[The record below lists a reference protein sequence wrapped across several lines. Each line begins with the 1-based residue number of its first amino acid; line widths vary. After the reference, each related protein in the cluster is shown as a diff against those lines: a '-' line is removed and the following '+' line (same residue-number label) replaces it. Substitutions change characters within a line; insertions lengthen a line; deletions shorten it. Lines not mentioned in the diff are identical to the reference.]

1 MRVDVVLSA
10 VAAALVLL
18 AGCGGGGEPQPA
30 SRTAYNGDVFNSAD
44 VRFASDMVVHHAQGL
59 QLVGMLREHSASS
72 ELKALG
78 ERLLAEQPL
87 QTEEMVTWLTDWDQ
101 EVPETPMDHV
111 NADHHGEGGMQLSG
125 DELPGLLSSEQVE
138 ELEQL
143 TGTEFDRRWAELM
156 VEHQRGA
163 LTMVETLEDQGAFE
177 PARALAAT
185 IADQHAETI
194 ELLEDFA

>member
-1 MRVDVVLSA
+1 MRFALVPSA
-10 VAAALVLL
+10 VLATLVLL
-18 AGCGGGGEPQPA
+18 AGCGGGEPRPA

-59 QLVGMLREHSASS
+59 QLVGMLREHAASS

-87 QTEEMVTWLTDWDQ
+87 QTEEMVTWLTDWDE

-111 NADHHGEGGMQLSG
+111 NADHHGEGGMELTG

-138 ELEQL
+138 DLEQL
-143 TGTEFDRRWAELM
+143 TGAEFDRRWAELM
-156 VEHQRGA
+156 IEHQRGA
-163 LTMVETLEDQGAFE
+163 LAMVRTVEGQGVFK
-177 PARALAAT
+177 PARQLATT

-194 ELLEDFA
+194 ELLEDFE

>member
-1 MRVDVVLSA
+1 MRSALVPSA
-10 VAAALVLL
+10 VLATVLLL
-18 AGCGGGGEPQPA
+18 AGCGGGGEPRPA

-59 QLVGMLREHSASS
+59 QLVGMLREHAAAS

-78 ERLLAEQPL
+78 ERLLEEQPL
-87 QTEEMVTWLTDWDQ
+87 QTEAMVTWLTDWDE

-125 DELPGLLSSEQVE
+125 DEMPGLLSSEQVE
-138 ELEQL
+138 GLEKL
-143 TGTEFDRRWAELM
+143 TGAEFDLRWAELM
-156 VEHQRGA
+156 IEHQRGA
-163 LTMVETLEDQGAFE
+163 LAMVETLEDQGAFE

-185 IADQHAETI
+185 IADQHAETV
-194 ELLEDFA
+194 ELLEDFR

>member
-1 MRVDVVLSA
+1 VRFDVVLSA

-30 SRTAYNGDVFNSAD
+30 SRTAYNGDVFNRAD

-59 QLVGMLREHSASS
+59 QLVGMLREHATSS

-78 ERLLAEQPL
+78 ERLLTEQPL
-87 QTEEMVTWLTDWDQ
+87 QTEEMVTWLTDWDE

-111 NADHHGEGGMQLSG
+111 NADHHGEAGMQLSG

-138 ELEQL
+138 DLEQL
-143 TGTEFDRRWAELM
+143 TGAEFDRRWAELM

-163 LTMVETLEDQGAFE
+163 LTMVETLEDQGAFD
-177 PARALAAT
+177 PARELAAT

>member
-1 MRVDVVLSA
+1 MRFALVPSA
-10 VAAALVLL
+10 VLATLLLL
-18 AGCGGGGEPQPA
+18 AGCGGGGEPRPA

-59 QLVGMLREHSASS
+59 QLVGMLREHAASS

-87 QTEEMVTWLTDWDQ
+87 QTEEMVTWLTDWDE

-111 NADHHGEGGMQLSG
+111 NADHHGEGGMELTG

-138 ELEQL
+138 DLEQL
-143 TGTEFDRRWAELM
+143 TGAEFDRRWAELM
-156 VEHQRGA
+156 IEHQRGA
-163 LTMVETLEDQGAFE
+163 LTMVETLEDRGAFE
-177 PARALAAT
+177 PARQLATT

-194 ELLEDFA
+194 ELLEDIE